1 MRLRTTS
8 GQSTPSVVLDLMGKT
23 TDFLSNYLLRLPP
36 QYVIMTY
43 FSSTLAYING
53 VQVRSVFFTITV
65 NLSMAHGNSEKSVA
79 SWSDVVFYGNCAII
93 SY

>member
-1 MRLRTTS
+1 MHLRKTS
-8 GQSTPSVVLDLMGKT
+8 GQSTPSVVIGVIGKT

-53 VQVRSVFFTITV
+53 VQVRDIFFLDITL
-65 NLSMAHGNSEKSVA
+65 NLSMAYGNSKKSVA
-79 SWSDVVFYGNCAII
+79 LWIDVCF
-93 SY
+93 

>member
-1 MRLRTTS
+1 MRLRSTN

-53 VQVRSVFFTITV
+53 VQVRDIFFLDITL
-65 NLSMAHGNSEKSVA
+65 NLSMAYGNSKKSVA
-79 SWSDVVFYGNCAII
+79 LWIDVCF
-93 SY
+93 